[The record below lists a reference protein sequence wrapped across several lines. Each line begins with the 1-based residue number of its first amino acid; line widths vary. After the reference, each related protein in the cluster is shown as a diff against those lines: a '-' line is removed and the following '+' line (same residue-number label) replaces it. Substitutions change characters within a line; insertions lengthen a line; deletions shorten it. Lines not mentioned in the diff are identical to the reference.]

1 MSSAPVPIRFSV
13 IGVGTVGRWLLGAVA
28 RNHGQLRDRYGVDLE
43 LVGLG
48 SRRDG
53 FTYHEGGIEIS
64 AALGSRDPSVAIDEL
79 VPGDRWPT
87 ALAGLEATD
96 TDIVVEVSQSGASD
110 GEPGRSHIRHA
121 LGRGIS
127 VATSNKW
134 PVALAGVEL
143 AALAERHA
151 AGFRAESTVMSG
163 TPVLAALTT
172 GLGGAEPVRLRG
184 ILNATVNFICSR
196 IAVGGSYAEAL
207 AEAQE
212 AGLAERDPRDDVD
225 GFDSV
230 AKLMVLSALV
240 FGVQL
245 EVGDVARRPLSSLDA
260 AEFEAA
266 RARGEVIRELAELE
280 PREGHAGVEAR
291 HLSADDPLFG
301 LDGTTNAIRL
311 EVEPL
316 GEIAIA
322 GPGAG
327 PAFAGQGVFSDLI
340 ALARERAR
348 RG

>member
-1 MSSAPVPIRFSV
+1 VRPAPVPIRVSV
-13 IGVGTVGRWLLGAVA
+13 IGLGTVGQWLLRAID
-28 RNHGQLRDRYGVDLE
+28 RHHDLLRDHHGVDLK
-43 LVGLG
+43 LVGVG
-48 SRRDG
+48 SRRGG
-53 FTYHEGGIEIS
+53 FAYREGGIEIS
-64 AALGSRDPSVAIDEL
+64 AVLGSGDPSATIGEV
-79 VPGDRWPT
+79 VRGDRWPT

-96 TDIVVEVSQSGASD
+96 TDIVVEVSQSAASD
-110 GEPGRSHIRHA
+110 GEPGQSHMRHA

-143 AALAERHA
+143 AAVAERHG

-207 AEAQE
+207 AEAQQ
-212 AGLAERDPRDDVD
+212 AGLAERDPSDDVN
-225 GFDSV
+225 GLDSV

-245 EVGDVARRPLSSLDA
+245 EVGDVARRGLSSLDEAEIGA
-260 AEFEAA
+260 AL
-266 RARGEVIRELAELE
+266 ARGEVIRELAELG
-280 PREGHAGVEAR
+280 PRAGHAAVQAR
-291 HLSADDPLFG
+291 PVSPDDALFAV
-301 LDGTTNAIRL
+301 DGTTNAIRL
-311 EVEPL
+311 WVDPL
-316 GEIAIA
+316 GEIAIS

-327 PAFAGQGVFSDLI
+327 RAFAGQGVFSDLI
-340 ALARERAR
+340 ALARELGKRS
-348 RG
+348 